1 MAVKKDSHTEDVTII
16 SGGVKLEGNLQSE
29 GNVRIDGSV
38 VGNVIVKGNLTL
50 GENCNIQGEIKAN
63 NIIMGGKVEGKV
75 TSMETLRLEAKSIL
89 KGDLITKKLIVEE
102 GAVFEGHSSMN
113 SREVSSQIAHE

>member
-50 GENCNIQGEIKAN
+50 GENCNIHGEIKAN

-113 SREVSSQIAHE
+113 SREVSSQISHE

>member
-50 GENCNIQGEIKAN
+50 GENCSIQGEIKAN

-75 TSMETLRLEAKSIL
+75 TSMETLRLEAKSVL

-113 SREVSSQIAHE
+113 SRESSTISHE